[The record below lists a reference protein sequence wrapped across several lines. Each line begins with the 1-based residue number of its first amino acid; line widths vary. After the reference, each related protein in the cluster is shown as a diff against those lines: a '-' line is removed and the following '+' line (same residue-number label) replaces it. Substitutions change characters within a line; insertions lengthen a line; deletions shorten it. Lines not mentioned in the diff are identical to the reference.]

1 MSTTALT
8 DQIGSTLEGIRRRVS
23 VSFEFFPPAD
33 AAMVLALGAE
43 AVFVGSGI
51 FKSDDPDTR
60 ARAIVKA
67 TTYYQDPLKL
77 LEASEDLGMGM
88 PGLDV
93 SKLQESE
100 LLQTR
105 GW

>member
-1 MSTTALT
+1 M
-8 DQIGSTLEGIRRRVS
+8 Q
-23 VSFEFFPPAD
+23 
-33 AAMVLALGAE
+33 LGAE

-51 FKSDDPDTR
+51 FKSSDPA
-60 ARAIVKA
+60 ARATAIVQAAKN
-67 TTYYQDPLKL
+67 YNNPEKL
-77 LEASEDLGMGM
+77 LEASRALADAM
-88 PGLDV
+88 PGVDV